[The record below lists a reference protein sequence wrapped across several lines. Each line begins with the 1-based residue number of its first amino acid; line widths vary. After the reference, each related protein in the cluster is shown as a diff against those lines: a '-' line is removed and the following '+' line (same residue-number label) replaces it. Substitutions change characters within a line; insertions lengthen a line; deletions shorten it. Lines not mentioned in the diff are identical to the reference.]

1 MFGAAAGTFAGSVQ
15 LAWYP
20 DPIVSETRFRGTTHS
35 TDLRSVMRSLS
46 RPTFWFSTAAAAFA
60 SVECLAEDLRGKKD
74 SWNATCGGLAAGF
87 IIGATTKRLDIATS
101 TAFGLGLLMFAT
113 DFTGPSTI
121 ADSNQLE
128 MQNKMFGVL
137 PRQHKES
144 DALFA
149 LKEKYP
155 QHNLK

>member
-1 MFGAAAGTFAGSVQ
+1 MYGAVAGTFAGSVQ

-20 DPIVSETRFRGTTHS
+20 DPIVSETRFRATTHS
-35 TDLRSVMRSLS
+35 TDLRSVARTLS
-46 RPTFWFSTAAAAFA
+46 RPAFWFSMSAVTFA

-74 SWNATCGGLAAGF
+74 SWNASLGGLAAGF
-87 IIGATTKRLDIATS
+87 VIGATTKRLDVATS
-101 TAFGLGLLMFAT
+101 TALGMGLLMFVT

-121 ADSNQLE
+121 AESNQLE

-137 PRQHKES
+137 PREHKES

-155 QHNLK
+155 QHSMK

>member
-20 DPIVSETRFRGTTHS
+20 DPIISEARFRNTIHS

-46 RPTFWFSTAAAAFA
+46 RPAFWFSTAAAAFS
-60 SVECLAEDLRGKKD
+60 SVECMAEDLRGKKD
-74 SWNATCGGLAAGF
+74 SLNATWGGLAAGF
-87 IIGATTKRLDIATS
+87 IIGATTKRFDIATS
-101 TAFGLGLLMFAT
+101 TALGMGLLMFAT

-121 ADSNQLE
+121 AESNQME

-144 DALFA
+144 DALSA

-155 QHNLK
+155 QHNMK